1 MGLLNYGGGLF
12 KRELI
17 GWLGYRRRSSSLES
31 RTHKAGSLL
40 ESRAYWRAGC
50 IRERMI
56 VGLRDGGLSERG
68 LFHGSVV
75 FLLFSS
81 LHYIQM
87 CVATLE
93 LMINCET
100 VLAVARL

>member
-1 MGLLNYGGGLF
+1 
-12 KRELI
+12 
-17 GWLGYRRRSSSLES
+17 
-31 RTHKAGSLL
+31 
-40 ESRAYWRAGC
+40 
-50 IRERMI
+50 MI